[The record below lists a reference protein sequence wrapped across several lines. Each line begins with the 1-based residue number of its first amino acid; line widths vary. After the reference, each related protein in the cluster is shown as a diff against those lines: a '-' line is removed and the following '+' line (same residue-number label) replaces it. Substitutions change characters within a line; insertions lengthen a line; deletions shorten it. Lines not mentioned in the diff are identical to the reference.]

1 MFCAEATVT
10 TTDIWI
16 GSLEDPSF
24 SWQGGDWSGN
34 TPKAISP
41 RFPPISQSK
50 AGRYA
55 DWLKSGSID
64 DKQTD
69 WGAWVAKATGTQ
81 LVQLLELVYEGDEE
95 LPWVVCDLPELKAF
109 VKTLDPK
116 KLYALVTAEW

>member
-1 MFCAEATVT
+1 MT

-16 GSLEDPSF
+16 GRLEDPPF
-24 SWQGGDWSGN
+24 SWQGGDWNGN

-41 RFPPISQSK
+41 HFPPISQSK

-55 DWLKSGSID
+55 DWLKAGSID
-64 DKQTD
+64 DMQTD
-69 WGAWVAKATGTQ
+69 WGAWVAKATGAQ